1 MFGRDFNP
9 AYLFR
14 ARNSEFEEDH
24 TTDNVAVESDTNENV
39 YDPPVD
45 SNDWIT
51 EIDSRR
57 NAQRQSALT
66 NIHQDQ
72 ARQKLTFDLKVQRN
86 R

>member
-1 MFGRDFNP
+1 MLGRDFNP
-9 AYLFR
+9 TYLFR
-14 ARNSEFEEDH
+14 ARNSEFEEDS
-24 TTDNVAVESDTNENV
+24 TDDVSVESDTNENV
-39 YDPPVD
+39 YDPPLD

-57 NAQRQSALT
+57 NAQRQLALT

-72 ARQKLTFDLKVQRN
+72 ARQKLTFDSKVQRN